1 MSEILSSGMFN
12 SKLTSSMKLK
22 QLPMTKCS
30 FFHTM
35 TSSFVSTVKAIE
47 DPVQYYAEKL
57 FTSFGGLGTNE
68 DNVVRII
75 ISRSEVFL

>member
-1 MSEILSSGMFN
+1 
-12 SKLTSSMKLK
+12 
-22 QLPMTKCS
+22 
-30 FFHTM
+30 M

>member
-1 MSEILSSGMFN
+1 MIKSSY
-12 SKLTSSMKLK
+12 
-22 QLPMTKCS
+22 
-30 FFHTM
+30 FHTL
-35 TSSFVSTVKAIE
+35 TSSFVCTVKAIE